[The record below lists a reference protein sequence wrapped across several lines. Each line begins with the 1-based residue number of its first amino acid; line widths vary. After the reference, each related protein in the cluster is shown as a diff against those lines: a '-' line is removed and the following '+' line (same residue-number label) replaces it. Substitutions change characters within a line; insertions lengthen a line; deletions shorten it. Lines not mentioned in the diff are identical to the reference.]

1 MNIFQKIFKYVISTP
16 TQDPIK
22 KEPPKYLNNIKQL
35 DDV

>member
-1 MNIFQKIFKYVISTP
+1 MNIFKKIFKYVTSTH

>member
-1 MNIFQKIFKYVISTP
+1 MNIFQKIFKYVTSTP

>member
-1 MNIFQKIFKYVISTP
+1 MNIFQKIFKYVTSTP
-16 TQDPIK
+16 TQDLIK